1 MPCGNFLGRAGQGKQ
16 GGGTEKQKTDFRG
29 FKSLVIT
36 RKFNF
41 QTFGSFIL
49 IFEESRGS
57 TEGGRPVTQAQC
69 MLEASGP
76 QTPWSWN
83 GGVNK
88 AEQIKLAC
96 GGGAGLLPSRVFID
110 KTT

>member
-1 MPCGNFLGRAGQGKQ
+1 MWEFSGESRAGAE
-16 GGGTEKQKTDFRG
+16 GGVCAEKQKTDFRG

-49 IFEESRGS
+49 IFEEGRRS
-57 TEGGRPVTQAQC
+57 TEGSRPAPQARC

-76 QTPWSWN
+76 QTPLSWN
-83 GGVNK
+83 EAVNK
-88 AEQIKLAC
+88 
-96 GGGAGLLPSRVFID
+96 PSR
-110 KTT
+110 